1 MKKNLEKTIIL
12 RRNGNDNGWW
22 SQLCKRGEEDGGRM
36 FTERLCGVNRTT
48 VVIRSIITTSC
59 SSSKGRDTQAD
70 TDG

>member
-36 FTERLCGVNRTT
+36 FTERLCAT